1 MKRTR
6 KHSTGGLFLFEEPK
20 PVTEVTIRQRKPK
33 QVDGFIER
41 FKGKDPFFVLE
52 NFLNDRKDYVTS
64 RYPTDHPQ
72 AFSTVLFELNLYL
85 DVLIRV
91 KNNLN
96 QFKINDK

>member
-6 KHSTGGLFLFEEPK
+6 KHFTGGLFLFEEPK
-20 PVTEVTIRQRKPK
+20 PVAEVTIRQRKPK

-52 NFLNDRKDYVTS
+52 NFLNDRKEYVTR
-64 RYPTDHPQ
+64 RYPEEYPK
-72 AFSTVLFELNLYL
+72 ALSIVLFELNLYL

>member
-6 KHSTGGLFLFEEPK
+6 KHSTIGFF
-20 PVTEVTIRQRKPK
+20 PVNEVVKEIKRQRRPK

-41 FKGKDPFFVLE
+41 FKGKDLFFVLE
-52 NFLNDRKDYVTS
+52 NFLNDRKEYVTS
-64 RYPTDHPQ
+64 RYSVNYPQ
-72 AFSTVLFELNLYL
+72 SKDVVLFELNLYL

>member
-20 PVTEVTIRQRKPK
+20 LVAEVTIRQRKPK
-33 QVDGFIER
+33 PVDGFIER

-52 NFLNDRKDYVTS
+52 NFLNDRKEYVT
-64 RYPTDHPQ
+64 RCYPTGHPQ
-72 AFSTVLFELNLYL
+72 AMSVVLFELNLYL

>member
-6 KHSTGGLFLFEEPK
+6 KYSTGGLFLFEEPK
-20 PVTEVTIRQRKPK
+20 PVAEVTIRQRKPK

-52 NFLNDRKDYVTS
+52 NFLNDRKDYVTR
-64 RYPTDHPQ
+64 RYPTEFPN
-72 AFSTVLFELNLYL
+72 ALSTVLFELNLYL

-96 QFKINDK
+96 QLKFNDK

>member
-1 MKRTR
+1 MKRIR
-6 KHSTGGLFLFEEPK
+6 KHSTGGLFLFEESK
-20 PVTEVTIRQRKPK
+20 PIIPEVKRQRRPK

-52 NFLNDRKDYVTS
+52 NFLNDRKNYVTS

>member
-6 KHSTGGLFLFEEPK
+6 KHFTGGLFLFEEPK
-20 PVTEVTIRQRKPK
+20 PVVEVTIRQRKPK

-52 NFLNDRKDYVTS
+52 NFLNDRKEYVT
-64 RYPTDHPQ
+64 RCYPTDHPQ
-72 AFSTVLFELNLYL
+72 AMSVVLFELNLYL

-96 QFKINDK
+96 HLKFNDK

>member
-6 KHSTGGLFLFEEPK
+6 KHSTGGLFLFDEPK
-20 PVTEVTIRQRKPK
+20 PITSEIKRQRRPK

-52 NFLNDRKDYVTS
+52 NFLKDRKEYVTRHYS
-64 RYPTDHPQ
+64 VDHPQ
-72 AFSTVLFELNLYL
+72 SKDIVLFELNLYL

-96 QFKINDK
+96 HLKFNDK